1 MVFHIIVFDV
11 EVALENSELVIKV
24 LENFLKNFQKKKK
37 GGTCNF
43 WIFRG

>member
-24 LENFLKNFQKKKK
+24 LENFLKNFQCWQK